1 MLICIHHKT
10 YGSENKN
17 KKIEHIVYKK
27 SPKVT
32 QVYYTLYSQC
42 YDEEQNLH
50 TVYLNSPEQFHK
62 ESV

>member
-1 MLICIHHKT
+1 MVAGTKT
-10 YGSENKN
+10 
-17 KKIEHIVYKK
+17 KKLEHIVYKK

-32 QVYYTLYSQC
+32 QVYYTA
-42 YDEEQNLH
+42 NAMMRNKIH